1 MTNPDLAVG
10 TSPTML
16 RTLRSLPSYR
26 PGIAY
31 VLDTLY
37 LAPTARSRAAN
48 TMRSC
53 RGPVFADDPPAL
65 PKSREDSRH
74 LAVDSG
80 FEPPPEGTPEPSAD
94 ELARLVDEFYA
105 AGGAGDDLGS
115 MGELDGGVV
124 FQGMG
129 DPLMATGVVLDTVR
143 LVSEKRNGLTF
154 RLNTLGLCDES
165 DIDLLLKS
173 EVVERVDMGD
183 RRRETRISCVSVFLP
198 AASHAKYDELLAP
211 TDGRGFRDVCGF
223 ISRLSEAGVNVECT
237 AVARLDV
244 SVPEIERLA
253 LGLGARSFRTRSWME
268 LRRRCAH

>member
-1 MTNPDLAVG
+1 MIDPDLAVHR
-10 TSPTML
+10 PTML

-53 RGPVFADDPPAL
+53 RGPGFADDPLAL
-65 PKSREDSRH
+65 PISRYSLQ

-80 FEPPPEGTPEPSAD
+80 FEPPPGGTPEPSPG

-105 AGGAGDDLGS
+105 ANGAGDLGS

-129 DPLMATGVVLDTVR
+129 DPLMATEVVLETVR
-143 LVSEKRNGLTF
+143 LVAEKRNGLSF
-154 RLNTLGLCDES
+154 RLNTLGLCDDC
-165 DIDLLLKS
+165 DIELLLKS
-173 EVVERVDMGD
+173 EVVERADMGD

-198 AASHAKYDELLAP
+198 AASPAKYDELLAP
-211 TDGRGFRDVCGF
+211 SDGRGFRDVCGF
-223 ISRLSEAGVNVECT
+223 VARLSEAGVNVECT
-237 AVARLDV
+237 AVDRPDV

-253 LGLGARSFRTRSWME
+253 LGLGARSFRTRSWIE
-268 LRRRCAH
+268 